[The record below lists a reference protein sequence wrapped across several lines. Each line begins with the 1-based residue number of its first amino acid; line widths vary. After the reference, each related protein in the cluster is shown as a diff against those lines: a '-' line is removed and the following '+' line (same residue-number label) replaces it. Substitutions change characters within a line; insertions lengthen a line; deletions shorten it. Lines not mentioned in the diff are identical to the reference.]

1 LNLTIKSSSAS
12 NTNVTECNYQTP
24 YLWNG
29 TNYNTT
35 GIYTK
40 YFTNAV
46 GCDSAALLN
55 LTINACNIT
64 LNLKFFLEGF
74 YIGLGK
80 MQSTLSDLEI
90 VASLN
95 ETDSIE
101 VLLWSSL
108 NLNNLSPDFQMKGI
122 LHSDGTISLS
132 FPAVSYGNSYY
143 IVVKHRN
150 SIETWS
156 ALPIVFSSGF
166 INYDFTTGYNKAY
179 NDGINN
185 PMRNMGGGVYAIY
198 SGDIN
203 QDGGVDISD
212 MQLTEN
218 DVSNFAFGYNAS
230 DCQGDGGTDISDMQ
244 IIENNGGFFIF
255 YARPY

>member
-1 LNLTIKSSSAS
+1 
-12 NTNVTECNYQTP
+12 
-24 YLWNG
+24 
-29 TNYNTT
+29 
-35 GIYTK
+35 
-40 YFTNAV
+40 
-46 GCDSAALLN
+46 
-55 LTINACNIT
+55 
-64 LNLKFFLEGF
+64 
-74 YIGLGK
+74 
-80 MQSTLSDLEI
+80 
-90 VASLN
+90 
-95 ETDSIE
+95 
-101 VLLWSSL
+101 
-108 NLNNLSPDFQMKGI
+108 
-122 LHSDGTISLS
+122 
-132 FPAVSYGNSYY
+132 
-143 IVVKHRN
+143 
-150 SIETWS
+150 
-156 ALPIVFSSGF
+156 VFSSGF